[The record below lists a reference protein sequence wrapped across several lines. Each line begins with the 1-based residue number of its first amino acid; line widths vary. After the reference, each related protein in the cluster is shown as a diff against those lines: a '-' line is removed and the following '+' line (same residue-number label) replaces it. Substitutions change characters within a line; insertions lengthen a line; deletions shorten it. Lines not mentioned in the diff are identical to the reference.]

1 MALLVAAVVVLVP
14 TSLFLF
20 GWWQFS
26 RIPTVD
32 VSAALSPAVG
42 GGTNYLIVGTDS
54 REGIDPNDP
63 NAGAFLDEGVAGSRT
78 DTIMVLRVA
87 GGTTSLLSVPRDL
100 WVIDPATGEKGRINS
115 TFAAGPANLIV
126 AVEQLGIPVN
136 HYMEINFVSFA
147 GLVDAI
153 GGITIDVPAPARD
166 GNSGLQIDEA
176 GTVTLDGSQA
186 LAYVRSRYYEQFV
199 DGQWQRDPTGDIG
212 RTERQRAFLTSLL
225 GSVADTR
232 NPLALARV
240 PGAVGTGMRIDDD
253 LTYFGALR
261 LAWALRGA
269 SPQAV
274 TIPVTPRT
282 TTGGAA
288 VLELGPGAEDV
299 FAGFA
304 Q

>member
-1 MALLVAAVVVLVP
+1 M
-14 TSLFLF
+14 
-20 GWWQFS
+20 
-26 RIPTVD
+26 
-32 VSAALSPAVG
+32 
-42 GGTNYLIVGTDS
+42 
-54 REGIDPNDP
+54 
-63 NAGAFLDEGVAGSRT
+63 AGSRT

-100 WVIDPATGEKGRINS
+100 WVTDPATGEKGRINS
-115 TFAAGPANLIV
+115 TFAAGPANLIT

-153 GGITIDVPAPARD
+153 GGIDIDVPAPARD
-166 GNSGLQIDEA
+166 ANSGLQIDEA
-176 GTVTLDGSQA
+176 GTVTLDGTQA
-186 LAYVRSRYYEQFV
+186 LAYVRSRYYEQLV
-199 DGQWQRDPTGDIG
+199 GDQWQRDPTGDIG
-212 RTERQRAFLTSLL
+212 RTERQRAFLTALL
-225 GSVADTR
+225 ASVADTR
-232 NPLALARV
+232 NPLALARI

-261 LAWALRGA
+261 LGWALRGA
-269 SPQAV
+269 SPQSV

-282 TTGGAA
+282 TSGGAA